1 MTTYLEQ
8 MLDYLN
14 AVRCERAANIPQFR
28 IVNQAA
34 GVHSRNQ
41 KEHCRPLRMV
51 GKVCKAINAI
61 VHKVGEVEASERH
74 ALALRATAVAAEV
87 DVLREKAGPH
97 KESKRPQEVLEPC
110 ARTAD
115 PADDVRVGGAEFGD
129 HHSYRIL
136 CAGAEAAL
144 FRMSDTA
151 DGHQDAA
158 DVDAQARP
166 TWQPVRHCDNGCSVW
181 K

>member
-8 MLDYLN
+8 VLDYLN
-14 AVRCERAANIPQFR
+14 AVCCERAVNITQ
-28 IVNQAA
+28 IGTVSQAT
-34 GVHSRNQ
+34 GVHGRNQ
-41 KEHCRPLRMV
+41 KEHCRPLRL
-51 GKVCKAINAI
+51 GGNVCKAVNAI
-61 VHKVGEVEASERH
+61 VHKVGEVEASEHH
-74 ALALRATAVAAEV
+74 ALALHATAVAAEV

-97 KESKRPQEVLEPC
+97 KESRRPQEVLEPC

-115 PADDVRVGGAEFGD
+115 PADDVRAGGAEFGD
-129 HHSYRIL
+129 HHSYPIL

-144 FRMSDTA
+144 FRMSDIA
-151 DGHQDAA
+151 DAHQDAA

-166 TWQPVRHCDNGCSVW
+166 TWQPVRHGDNWRSVW